1 MWDGPVLALAGAMH
15 SVLCATWACRS
26 LPRLPTVGV
35 LQHADSASFAAQRM
49 QVLEL
54 HAADAGGKLQGG
66 QSTMHHRCIAVS
78 CTHALACQLVE

>member
-1 MWDGPVLALAGAMH
+1 MWDGPVSELAEALH
-15 SVLCATWACRS
+15 SVLYATRPCRP
-26 LPRLPTVGV
+26 LPSLPTVGV
-35 LQHADSASFAAQRM
+35 LQHADSASFAAQRL

-66 QSTMHHRCIAVS
+66 QSTMHHSCRAIS